1 MQTTAP
7 SFADLSSKM
16 VNYVR
21 RNANLSEL
29 KVWTTMQMVYGEYIQ
44 ELGWDLDTFRKEIF
58 PAVYEEAKLL
68 NKY

>member
-1 MQTTAP
+1 MQTAAP

-44 ELGWDLDTFRKEIF
+44 
-58 PAVYEEAKLL
+58 KL
-68 NKY
+68 NY

>member
-1 MQTTAP
+1 MQNCAP

-58 PAVYEEAKLL
+58 PAVYQEAKLL
-68 NKY
+68 NEY